1 MGRESEQ
8 HELQARE
15 SAARAEAASLRVE
28 VESLRAEAGAARS
41 AAESARV
48 EGEAARS
55 RFSFLA
61 EASRVLGTSLDYE
74 TTAKDLLAVVKTKK
88 TELLFMALF
97 LKLLKPGLA
106 TAPRCQRKS
115 CTGVAKRGCFPRAKR
130 RRSVRERASA

>member
-1 MGRESEQ
+1 MDSCYVPEPTLKGEHDHRMRRKSEQ

-15 SAARAEAASLRVE
+15 GAARAEVTSLRAE
-28 VESLRAEAGAARS
+28 VESLRAEAGAARA

-74 TTAKDLLAVVKTKK
+74 TTLRNLAR
-88 TELLFMALF
+88 L
-97 LKLLKPGLA
+97 
-106 TAPRCQRKS
+106 
-115 CTGVAKRGCFPRAKR
+115 
-130 RRSVRERASA
+130 